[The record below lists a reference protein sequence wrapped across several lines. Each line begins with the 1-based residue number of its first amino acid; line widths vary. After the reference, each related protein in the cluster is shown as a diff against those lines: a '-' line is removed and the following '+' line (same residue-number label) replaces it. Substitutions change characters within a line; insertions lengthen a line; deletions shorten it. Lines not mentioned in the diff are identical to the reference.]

1 MKNIELEKIFEHLGS
16 MFVALTIIG
25 LITVFSIQ
33 VSLFPN
39 LSIFAYI
46 SWSLLCAVLYAFANH
61 FKAKNSSTFDF
72 YKVAE
77 PIGRQT
83 RRKKQNI
90 EERLAIH
97 TGEDGLDP
105 MVLFNEEKSG
115 VACILKLAEL
125 KAKHKLAMYLS
136 QLDITVKQEGQPIAG
151 QTLMEMSFQDQLG
164 YYRLSSDGKTES
176 VEFAFPL
183 QTELL
188 YEQVSQAIDLL
199 LESNPDLPVT
209 KIDVTNF
216 QAMRKFY
223 NYVQRLSAP
232 ENRSVEY
239 LSYCQGTLEIC
250 NSSYV
255 ELYDCTLQS
264 TLTSWTNQDGLI
276 RSDNVD
282 AEPAK
287 TSVLHLMNIELPYPE
302 CRLTNIQIVK
312 VANPLIA
319 VKL

>member
-1 MKNIELEKIFEHLGS
+1 
-16 MFVALTIIG
+16 
-25 LITVFSIQ
+25 
-33 VSLFPN
+33 
-39 LSIFAYI
+39 
-46 SWSLLCAVLYAFANH
+46 
-61 FKAKNSSTFDF
+61 
-72 YKVAE
+72 
-77 PIGRQT
+77 
-83 RRKKQNI
+83 
-90 EERLAIH
+90 
-97 TGEDGLDP
+97 
-105 MVLFNEEKSG
+105 
-115 VACILKLAEL
+115 
-125 KAKHKLAMYLS
+125 
-136 QLDITVKQEGQPIAG
+136 
-151 QTLMEMSFQDQLG
+151 TLMEISFQDQLG

-239 LSYCQGTLEIC
+239 LSYCQGTLKIC

-264 TLTSWTNQDGLI
+264 TLTSWINQDGLI

-287 TSVLHLMNIELPYPE
+287 TSVLHLMDIEMPYPE

-319 VKL
+319 VKLYLTLVEIVDGELTTNISGLTLLMKGSSIAIKRDEQLEGELISVEEYFKQKSYPKFRKVSF